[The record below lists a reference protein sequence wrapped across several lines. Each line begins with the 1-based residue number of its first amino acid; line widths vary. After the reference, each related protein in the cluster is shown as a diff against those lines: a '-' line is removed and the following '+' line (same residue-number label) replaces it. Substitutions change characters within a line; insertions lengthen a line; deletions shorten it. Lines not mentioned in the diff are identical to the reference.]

1 MQRFRSPALQMEC
14 RMNIVFDLDGTLI
27 DSAPDIQSA
36 ASVVLSQCGKQGLT
50 LAETRGFIG
59 EGAGVFVS
67 RMMAARDIEET
78 QERHTKLNKEF
89 VAQYEI
95 AVDKAQFYPGVFDVL
110 MALKAAGH
118 RLGLCTNKPEAPARA
133 VIRHMGLEQMFDAVL
148 AGGMIASRKPEP
160 EMLLQTIEYLG
171 GGPALFVGDSEVDAE
186 AAKRAGVMFALYSE
200 GYRKNPVSEMH
211 YDWVFNDF
219 DALQG
224 IVSEAAVGKV
234 SPATK

>member
-1 MQRFRSPALQMEC
+1 
-14 RMNIVFDLDGTLI
+14 
-27 DSAPDIQSA
+27 
-36 ASVVLSQCGKQGLT
+36 
-50 LAETRGFIG
+50 
-59 EGAGVFVS
+59 
-67 RMMAARDIEET
+67 
-78 QERHTKLNKEF
+78 
-89 VAQYEI
+89 
-95 AVDKAQFYPGVFDVL
+95 

-186 AAKRAGVMFALYSE
+186 AAKRVGVMFALYSE

-211 YDWVFNDF
+211 YDWVFDDF
-219 DALQG
+219 VVLPG
-224 IVSEAAVGKV
+224 IVADAAVGKA
-234 SPATK
+234 S